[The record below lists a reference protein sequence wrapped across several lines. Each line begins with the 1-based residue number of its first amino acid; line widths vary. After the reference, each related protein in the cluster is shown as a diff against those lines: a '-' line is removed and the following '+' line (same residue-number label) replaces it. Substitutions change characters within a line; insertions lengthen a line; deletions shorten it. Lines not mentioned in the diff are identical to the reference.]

1 MIVVD
6 TNILA
11 YQLLA
16 QADPTMRGVAA
27 RLLAKERILLPV
39 LWRHEFLNVL
49 AGYAKARLLSLEDAE
64 GAWYQAVSMAQ
75 HVEAEVDMMRALEL
89 SQECGISA
97 YDAQF
102 VALAEGA
109 NTVLITEDKR
119 LRHAVGKRAVGMK
132 EYLAAR

>member
-1 MIVVD
+1 MIVID
-6 TNILA
+6 TNVLA

-16 QADPTMRGVAA
+16 QADPGMRAVASQ
-27 RLLAKERILLPV
+27 LLAKERILMPS

-49 AGYAKARLLSLEDAE
+49 AGYTKVRQLDLVDAE
-64 GAWYQAVSMAQ
+64 GAWYQALAMVQ

-89 SQECGISA
+89 SREFGISA

-109 NTVLITEDKR
+109 NTVLVTEDKK
-119 LRHAVGKRAVGMK
+119 LRHAVGNRATGMK
-132 EYLAAR
+132 EYLAAH